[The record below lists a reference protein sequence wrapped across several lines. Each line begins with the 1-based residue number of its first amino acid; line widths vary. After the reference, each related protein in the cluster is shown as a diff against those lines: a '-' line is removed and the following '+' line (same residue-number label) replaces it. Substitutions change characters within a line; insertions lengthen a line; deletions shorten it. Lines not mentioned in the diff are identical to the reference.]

1 MIRKALAAVAATIAL
16 TGWIGLAA
24 AGPAAAA
31 TARPAGSVRYCD
43 YFVIVKSAIVRPRA
57 SGNGDNG
64 KVYDGDTWQAAPKVT
79 PNGYLLGV
87 LVNDTKIHGYL
98 NAHYLELYSCTYN

>member
-1 MIRKALAAVAATIAL
+1 MIRKTLAAVAATIAL
-16 TGWIGLAA
+16 TGGIGLAA

-57 SGNGDNG
+57 SGTGDNG
-64 KVYDGDTWQAAPKVT
+64 KVYYGDTWQAYPKT
-79 PNGYLLGV
+79 YNGYLLGV
-87 LVNDTKIHGYL
+87 LVNDTKIHGYV
-98 NAHYLELYSCTYN
+98 NANYLELYSCTYN